1 MPNCANRRCCARSV
15 SSVISPNAKFQAHPF
30 EANLFEEAQIVIADA
45 GGVQAVAEFGIPR
58 IAFFDLRDPLLR
70 VKRNAGRQRGPE
82 ELATKHRITLFEDG
96 GPVKPLVL

>member
-1 MPNCANRRCCARSV
+1 
-15 SSVISPNAKFQAHPF
+15 
-30 EANLFEEAQIVIADA
+30 NLFEEAQIVIADA

-58 IAFFDLRDPLLR
+58 IAFCDLRDPLLR

-96 GPVKPLVL
+96 GAVKPLPSALERICRAALLRWHEIPK